1 MTHKSDRV
9 LPPFR
14 FWILTYGSDL
24 AGAQLFPKLNCPFC
38 SLTPGSW
45 GCHPEIPDDSL
56 SSSCTW
62 VHILL
67 LQSPSCC
74 GNKPLLKQD
83 KKVFLAERGMINS
96 LLQKSSPFLTGSNH
110 ICWQN
115 PTCWTPNMF
124 LLQPPCWWFNL
135 NFWCFSHVQ
144 PPFFEA

>member
-1 MTHKSDRV
+1 MVILSRSLEMDTDPDHQGTGPSLCTWKHRMKMAHKSDRV

-62 VHILL
+62 MHILL

-115 PTCWTPNMF
+115 PTC
-124 LLQPPCWWFNL
+124 
-135 NFWCFSHVQ
+135 
-144 PPFFEA
+144 

>member
-1 MTHKSDRV
+1 MKMTHKSDRV

-24 AGAQLFPKLNCPFC
+24 AGAQLFPKLNCPFF

-62 VHILL
+62 LHILL

-74 GNKPLLKQD
+74 GNKPLHKQD

-96 LLQKSSPFLTGSNH
+96 LLQKSFTVPHWFKPHLLAKPHLLNTKYVFASTTLLMIQSEFL
-110 ICWQN
+110 
-115 PTCWTPNMF
+115 M
-124 LLQPPCWWFNL
+124 LQSC
-135 NFWCFSHVQ
+135 STII
-144 PPFFEA
+144 